1 MRQVLNKLGI
11 ITIHKK
17 MMIIIVEIIVIGI
30 IIIEKMIITE
40 EMIGGVMTEE
50 AMKDIENGILRGK
63 KNKKV
68 INKILINIIIEMT

>member
-30 IIIEKMIITE
+30 IIIVKMIITE

>member
-1 MRQVLNKLGI
+1 MRQVLNKLVI

-30 IIIEKMIITE
+30 IIIVKMIITE
-40 EMIGGVMTEE
+40 DMIGGVMTEE

>member
-11 ITIHKK
+11 FTIHKK

-50 AMKDIENGILRGK
+50 AMKDIENEILRGK

>member
-1 MRQVLNKLGI
+1 
-11 ITIHKK
+11 
-17 MMIIIVEIIVIGI
+17 MIIIVEIIVIGI
-30 IIIEKMIITE
+30 IIIVKMIITE

>member
-1 MRQVLNKLGI
+1 MRLVLNKLGI

-40 EMIGGVMTEE
+40 EMIVGVMTEE
-50 AMKDIENGILRGK
+50 AMKDIENEILRGK

>member
-50 AMKDIENGILRGK
+50 AMKDIENEILRGK